1 LADQTRQCRIQSFF
15 RPNFRSITRTIHSN
29 RLRGTSIGLRIAAEF
44 WHEPTPE
51 TMLAA
56 DASLSSIATGNSARA
71 ACGWR
76 ILNDPLGGIYV
87 GPETQYFGSQGYR
100 SLRVGAHI
108 TSMKAEDTE

>member
-1 LADQTRQCRIQSFF
+1 MPNSKFF
-15 RPNFRSITRTIHSN
+15 SAEFQKHYLFPNDPFQPAAR
-29 RLRGTSIGLRIAAEF
+29 TSIGLRIAAEF